1 MRRTSSQS
9 KLLEVLNNLQVH
21 SMPDLLRVKF
31 IQCTLYSVQSV
42 QCLVYSIQ
50 GTVYNVSKQ
59 CKCVNSHTPGPC
71 HACKWS
77 GCPCLSPSPPPPPP
91 PPHGQTPSS
100 SSSPS
105 ETLTVKLSCVTE
117 KLSQLSTCHTVG
129 LTGCWTGRHTVVR
142 LMDCQNGSLLDYHSL
157 DF

>member
-1 MRRTSSQS
+1 M
-9 KLLEVLNNLQVH
+9 LE
-21 SMPDLLRVKF
+21 
-31 IQCTLYSVQSV
+31 QSV
-42 QCLVYSIQ
+42 QFLVYSIQ

-105 ETLTVKLSCVTE
+105 ETLTVNLSCVTE
-117 KLSQLSTCHTVG
+117 KLSVLSTCHTVRLSG
-129 LTGCWTGRHTVVR
+129 WWTGRHTVVR
-142 LMDCQNGSLLDYHSL
+142 LMDRQNVSLTNCHILVKTVSLLLS
-157 DF
+157 FAVT